1 MWVKQT
7 CWNRIYQGQPPRRV
21 VALLRNIRHGDV
33 RCIAVMEEVGIAVRN
48 TVLERIVEAV
58 RLVRREEGASGE
70 EMQSVEWSKL

>member
-1 MWVKQT
+1 
-7 CWNRIYQGQPPRRV
+7 
-21 VALLRNIRHGDV
+21 
-33 RCIAVMEEVGIAVRN
+33 MEEVGIAVRN